1 MYSGGPKTKFH
12 QPLFLA
18 LSRQRVAIATVPF
31 CEVIHKQVPT
41 CAFEEIA
48 VREGVR
54 TLWQNVPNRDITCQT
69 SFEEIIRV
77 AAAVLD

>member
-1 MYSGGPKTKFH
+1 
-12 QPLFLA
+12 
-18 LSRQRVAIATVPF
+18 VPF